1 MPLRRPRG
9 RLRRARVLARAC
21 EELVMNQEALLLRG
35 FARRGRTPALLLS
48 VDAKEAD
55 AMDEATFEQFYREMA
70 RPLWSYIYR
79 VSGGNAALSDDLTQ
93 DAFCRFLRAPHA
105 QLDHSQMKSYLYKI
119 ATNLLRD
126 HWREMKREGHLDQE
140 SEALERAVAAGAALG
155 LDFARVFQRLKP
167 QEQTLLWLA
176 YVEGSEHRE
185 IARALDLKEKSVRVL
200 LFRARKRLAGLL
212 GHDDKEVGR
221 EQ

>member
-1 MPLRRPRG
+1 
-9 RLRRARVLARAC
+9 
-21 EELVMNQEALLLRG
+21 MNQEALLLRS
-35 FARRGRTPALLLS
+35 FATLGRGPLALLS
-48 VDAKEAD
+48 VDAKEAR
-55 AMDEATFEQFYREMA
+55 AMDEATFEQFYRETA

-79 VSGGNAALSDDLTQ
+79 VSGGNASLSDDLTQ
-93 DAFCRFLRAPHA
+93 DAFCRFLRAPA
-105 QLDHSQMKSYLYKI
+105 RELDHSQMKSYLYKI

-126 HWREMKREGHLDQE
+126 HWRQTKRESQLDQE
-140 SEALERAVAAGAALG
+140 SEGPEDVAAGEASLG
-155 LDFARVFQRLKP
+155 VDFERVFQRLKP

-212 GHDDKEVGR
+212 GQDDKDAGR
-221 EQ
+221 GQ